1 MPIAI
6 VLDFHAIAEGAEKV
20 LVTFHKPDLQEV
32 LTYEILSFQ
41 LQDFVHESDL
51 VIDGFLLQKDEA
63 QVASL
68 SERGKSG
75 LVEIALFSAH
85 PTEHVYDD
93 GGIDFFVDEV
103 SFHRRLRWEE
113 KLLGEGMGCKR
124 ESASIR
130 VQCCLAQHTFFQRFL
145 GFDSLRSC
153 HERFRDSFCPSNG
166 PPSQCFF
173 LFRRPSFTG
182 DGDWGGVVVCDGQA
196 SAIDGGVDD

>member
-113 KLLGEGMGCKR
+113 NCLVRGWDA
-124 ESASIR
+124 SAKAPQSAFNAVLR
-130 VQCCLAQHTFFQRFL
+130 NTRFFNAFL
-145 GFDSLRSC
+145 GLIR
-153 HERFRDSFCPSNG
+153 
-166 PPSQCFF
+166 
-173 LFRRPSFTG
+173 
-182 DGDWGGVVVCDGQA
+182 
-196 SAIDGGVDD
+196 